1 MSSRHVST
9 VIAADTALVARLAG
23 DPANLPV
30 WAVRQR
36 DMSEED
42 FAADCAAV
50 AADLEALRRL
60 IESGWRG
67 GRAA

>member
-23 DPANLPV
+23 DPADLPV

-36 DMSEED
+36 DMSEEY
-42 FAADCAAV
+42 F